1 MERKG
6 SRPAQDRL
14 PAGTR
19 LRVLSN
25 YWGLGYSLV
34 SHVRNLGE
42 SLGVIGIKKKKNF
55 LLLNQLWVYLINKEL
70 LQGYY
75 LVILQIGDA

>member
-42 SLGVIGIKKKKNF
+42 SLGGDWNKKEKKLSF
-55 LLLNQLWVYLINKEL
+55 TKPTLAIFNQ
-70 LQGYY
+70 
-75 LVILQIGDA
+75 